1 MYLPLEKGGAFHLN
15 RLESSSPNDALCQA
29 WLKLAQW
36 FWRRTSLK
44 FCQYIFTLL
53 LLSPLGKGRG
63 HSFEETWIPFTQE
76 CFVPSLVWNLWSD
89 SGEEGNVKSSRQRWQ
104 QRRQWTR
111 TIYDSGKLTWAFSSS
126 EQIKILQ
133 ISNFQISNLP
143 KRGFWVLAGD
153 FNLWFF

>member
-53 LLSPLGKGRG
+53 LLSPLGKGHG
-63 HSFEETWIPFTQE
+63 HSFEETWIPFIQE
-76 CFVPSLVWNLWSD
+76 CFVPSLVWNWPSD
-89 SGEEGNVKSSRQRWQ
+89 SGEEGNVKSSRQQWQ
-104 QRRQWTR
+104 QRQQWTR
-111 TIYDSGKLTWAFSSS
+111 TNCDQEPSAQMNK
-126 EQIKILQ
+126 

-143 KRGFWVLAGD
+143 ERGFWVVAGD